1 MPPYVTTGWVV
12 VGGEVVVV
20 VVGKIGTGVGY
31 VVLVARADA
40 TSADEVVDV
49 MVSVV
54 GHEADGEGIMGDVN
68 GSKAD
73 VLFAAGYSLATT
85 TPMSAAAPEAAMRGC
100 RGQTYPRMG
109 ASSRLGG
116 MEVSGL
122 LDLCRWHCAV
132 DTSPSKGLRVP
143 ERRPK
148 EPYPRRDR
156 QNRDSGHSLTL

>member
-85 TPMSAAAPEAAMRGC
+85 TPMSAAAPEAAMRDAGV
-100 RGQTYPRMG
+100 RRTR
-109 ASSRLGG
+109 AWVRRL
-116 MEVSGL
+116 VSGEWRFL
-122 LDLCRWHCAV
+122 GCLTCVAGTVQSTRLH
-132 DTSPSKGLRVP
+132 
-143 ERRPK
+143 RR
-148 EPYPRRDR
+148 
-156 QNRDSGHSLTL
+156 G